1 MKHARELAAIV
12 AAKQLENWATSRAGA
27 KVWVEDVLSVELEK
41 VAAQGKQSLTTAY
54 PADIDL
60 PTAIHILGTYGFK
73 VTEAS
78 VTITIS
84 W

>member
-12 AAKQLENWATSRAGA
+12 AAKQLEKLEASKAGA
-27 KVWVEDVLSVELEK
+27 KVWVEDTLSVELES
-41 VAAQGKQSLTTAY
+41 VANQGKHTLTTAH

-60 PTAIHILGTYGFK
+60 PTAIQILETYGFK

-78 VTITIS
+78 VAITIS

>member
-12 AAKQLENWATSRAGA
+12 AAKQLEKLEASKAGA
-27 KVWVEDVLSVELEK
+27 KVWVEDVLSVELGK
-41 VAAQGKQSLTTAY
+41 VATQGKQSLTTAY

-60 PTAIHILGTYGFK
+60 PTAIQILETYGFK
-73 VTEAS
+73 VTGAS
-78 VTITIS
+78 VAITIS